1 MEQHIKVLGIL
12 NIVYG
17 SLGALGGIVIL
28 IVFGGAYGIV
38 EFVSHQHLEAAMAL
52 PTIAIIGGAIAL
64 LLLILSAPAIIA
76 GIGLLHFRPW
86 AKIWG
91 IVVSA
96 LHIFNVPFGTALGA
110 YGFWVLCS
118 EKSQGCFESSSKPGQ
133 TN

>member
-12 NIVYG
+12 NIVLG

-38 EFVSHQHLEAAMAL
+38 GAVSNFESEAAMAL
-52 PTIAIIGGAIAL
+52 PFIAIVGGAIAIL
-64 LLLILSAPAIIA
+64 LLVLSAPAIIA
-76 GIGLLHFRPW
+76 GIGLLQFRSW
-86 AKIWG
+86 SKTLG

-96 LHIFNVPFGTALGA
+96 LHIMNVPFGTALGI

-118 EKSQGCFESSSKPGQ
+118 PKSQSCFVGE
-133 TN
+133 